1 MPTASTSMTILKDV
15 VEAIG
20 NTPLIKLRRASEMT
34 GCEIYG
40 KAEFMNPGQSVKDRP
55 GKQMILE
62 AEKRGDLKP
71 GGLVVEGT
79 AGNTGIGLA
88 VVASARGYRTV
99 IVIPDTQSQE
109 KKDMLRLCGAELVEV
124 PALPY
129 SDPNNYQHVARRLAD
144 QFRKTEP
151 NGVLFADQWNNLDN
165 PKAHYV
171 STGPEIWE
179 QTGGKID
186 GFICS
191 IGTGGTISG
200 TGAFLREKKKDIIIG
215 VADPRGAA
223 MYELFTNGQAKMS
236 PGSSISEGIG
246 LGRITPVIKDMKVD
260 HAYLIP
266 DEEAIPLIYDLL
278 EHEGLCMGGSTAINI
293 AGAIRLAKEL
303 GPGKTIVT
311 VLCDYGNRY
320 QSKLFN
326 PDFMRSKNLPV
337 PEWLERRSNIEI
349 PFEKK

>member
-1 MPTASTSMTILKDV
+1 MKINNDV

-20 NTPLIKLRRASEMT
+20 NTPLIKLKRASEAT
-34 GCEIYG
+34 GCTILG
-40 KAEFMNPGQSVKDRP
+40 KAEFMNPGQSVKDRA

-71 GGLVVEGT
+71 GGLILEGT

-88 VVASARGYRTV
+88 VVANARGYRTL
-99 IVIPDTQSQE
+99 IVIPETQSQE
-109 KKDMLRLCGAELVEV
+109 KKDALRLCGAELVEV

-129 SDPNNYQHVARRLAD
+129 GNPNNYQHVAKRLAD
-144 QFRKTEP
+144 QLRKTEP

-186 GFICS
+186 AFICS
-191 IGTGGTISG
+191 IGTGGTLAG
-200 TGAFLREKKKDIIIG
+200 TSAFLREKRKDIVIG

-223 MYELFTNGQAKMS
+223 MYEWFKHGEARAS
-236 PGSSISEGIG
+236 PGGSITEGIG
-246 LGRITPVIKDMKVD
+246 LGRVTPVIEDAKVD
-260 HAYLIP
+260 EAYLIP
-266 DEEAIPLIYDLL
+266 DEEAVPIIYELL
-278 EHEGLCMGGSTAINI
+278 EHEGLCLGGSTGINV
-293 AGAIRLAKEL
+293 AGAIRLARQL
-303 GPGKTIVT
+303 GPGHTIVT
-311 VLCDYGNRY
+311 VLCDSGNRY

-326 PDFMRSKNLPV
+326 PDFMRSRNLPV
-337 PEWLERRSNIEI
+337 PEWLERHSAISV
-349 PFEKK
+349 PYEKV